1 MPKTVIYQ
9 VFPRYFGNCGGK
21 NLANGTIEENGAG
34 KFKDFSASALSAIRQ
49 LGVTHIW
56 YTGVLEHATQT
67 DYSAFGIAVDH
78 PAVVKGRAGSPYAV
92 KDYYDVDPDLA
103 VSVPDRLKE
112 FRQLVCRTHRAGM
125 KVIIDFVPNHLARQY
140 HSDVATV
147 PDFGQDDDKSLPFSP
162 RNNFY
167 YLPGEAFRPQFDR
180 QGPAQAPYEEFPAKV
195 TGNDCFTASPSVS
208 DWYETVK
215 LNYGVNYQ
223 GGRSQHFYPV
233 PDTWEKML
241 QVLLYWSDFGVD
253 GFRCD
258 MAEMVPA
265 AFWTWVIRQL
275 RSKHKSLLFIGEV
288 YNPGLYGAYLEAG
301 FDYLYDKVGLYDTLK
316 AVTRGYAPA
325 FAITGCWQR
334 LGSLQEQMLNFLEN
348 HDEQRIAS
356 PFFAGDPW
364 KAIPALIVS
373 VCLRNNPFMLYA
385 GQELGETGMYAEG
398 FSGEDGRSTIFDYW
412 RLDSLAGWNNHGKF
426 DGAGLSSQARELQ
439 AFYRK
444 LLQLCQSEPALSQ
457 GLFFDLMY
465 VNGNQPYFD
474 LARQYA
480 FLRRSEHAL
489 LLIVVNFDEQPRLLH
504 VNIPAHAFEYLRLE
518 ESPSRTARELL
529 TDETRT
535 LPLEPDGFVSLH
547 VAGNRGCIWKFEL
560 EK

>member
-1 MPKTVIYQ
+1 MSKIVIYQ
-9 VFPRYFGNCGGK
+9 VFPRYFGNCGGR
-21 NLANGTIEENGAG
+21 NLPGGTIEENGVG
-34 KFKDFSASALSAIRQ
+34 KFKDFSTRALSAIRQ
-49 LGVTHIW
+49 MGVTHIW

-67 DYSAFGIAVDH
+67 DYTAFGIAADH

-112 FRQLVCRTHRAGM
+112 FKLLVGRTHRAGM
-125 KVIIDFVPNHLARQY
+125 KVIIDFVPNHLARRY
-140 HSDVATV
+140 HSDVARV
-147 PDFGQDDDKSLPFSP
+147 PDFGQDDDVTVAFSP

-180 QGPAQAPYEEFPAKV
+180 QGTAAAPYEEYPAKV
-195 TGNDCFTASPSVS
+195 TGNDCFTASPSVN

-215 LNYGVNYQ
+215 LNYGVDYQ
-223 GGRSQHFYPV
+223 GGRAECFNPV

-241 QVLLYWSDFGVD
+241 QVLLYWAGFGVD

-258 MAEMVPA
+258 MAEMVPP
-265 AFWTWVIRQL
+265 AFWHWVIARVRQ
-275 RSKHKSLLFIGEV
+275 KHKSLLFIGEV
-288 YNPGLYGAYLEAG
+288 YNPGLYRTYLEAG

-325 FAITGCWQR
+325 FAITSCWQR
-334 LGSLQEQMLNFLEN
+334 LGDMQDRMLNFLEN

-373 VCLRNNPFMLYA
+373 ACLRNNPFMLYA
-385 GQELGETGMYAEG
+385 GQELGEPGMYSEG

-412 RLDSLAGWNNHGKF
+412 RIDSMARWVNHGKF
-426 DGAGLSSQARELQ
+426 DASALPGEVRDLRS
-439 AFYRK
+439 FYCR
-444 LLQLCQSEPALSQ
+444 LLQLCQTEPALSR

-465 VNGNQPYFD
+465 VNGDQPYFD
-474 LARQYA
+474 TARQYA
-480 FLRRSEHAL
+480 FLRRSEHTL
-489 LLIVVNFDEQPRLLH
+489 LLVVANFDDQPKLLH
-504 VNIPAHAFEYLRLE
+504 VNIPRHAFDYLQLDGTSSWE
-518 ESPSRTARELL
+518 ARELL
-529 TDETRT
+529 TGESRT
-535 LPLEPDGFVSLH
+535 LPLAPDSFVSLH
-547 VAGNRGCIWKFEL
+547 LAGRRGCLWKFEL

>member
-1 MPKTVIYQ
+1 MSKIVIYQ
-9 VFPRYFGNCGGK
+9 VFPRYFGNCEGR
-21 NLANGTIEENGAG
+21 NLPGGTIEENGVG
-34 KFKDFSASALSAIRQ
+34 KFKDFSTRALSAIRQ
-49 LGVTHIW
+49 MGVTHIW
-56 YTGVLEHATQT
+56 HTGVLEHATQT
-67 DYSAFGIAVDH
+67 DYTAFGIAADH

-112 FRQLVCRTHRAGM
+112 FKLLVGRTHRAGM
-125 KVIIDFVPNHLARQY
+125 KVIIDFVPNHLARRY
-140 HSDVATV
+140 HSDVARV
-147 PDFGQDDDKSLPFSP
+147 PDFGQDDDVNVAFSP

-180 QGPAQAPYEEFPAKV
+180 QGTAAAPYEEYPAKV

-215 LNYGVNYQ
+215 LNYGLDYQ
-223 GGRSQHFYPV
+223 GGRTEHFSPV

-241 QVLLYWSDFGVD
+241 HILDYWAGFGVD

-258 MAEMVPA
+258 MAEMVPP
-265 AFWTWVIRQL
+265 AFWRWVIAKVRQ
-275 RSKHKSLLFIGEV
+275 KHKSLLFIGEV
-288 YNPGLYGAYLEAG
+288 YNPGLYRTYMEAG

-316 AVTRGYAPA
+316 SVTRGYAPA
-325 FAITGCWQR
+325 FAITSCWQR
-334 LGSLQEQMLNFLEN
+334 LGDLQDRMLNFLEN